1 MSNPFY
7 NEEHDLRRADDDA
20 DYPRRKPR
28 WAGCGERP
36 GCGADDCPTCRPGC
50 DQSGDDDAH
59 VAEEQE
65 GCQPAPVLTVKQE
78 AQLRVE
84 LRIAC
89 GLLRESIE
97 LACWHNSLEQSQ
109 RAAHISAALLVLEK
123 ESTL

>member
-7 NEEHDLRRADDDA
+7 NEEHDLRHADEDA

-28 WAGCGERP
+28 WAGCGEHP

-50 DQSGDDDAH
+50 DQSGDDEEPVA
-59 VAEEQE
+59 AEEPE

-89 GLLRESIE
+89 GLLREALE
-97 LACWHNSLEQSQ
+97 LHDDHQCMACGQEISKL
-109 RAAHISAALLVLEK
+109 SAALLVL
-123 ESTL
+123 TNH